1 MGDIQSAM
9 EAQGKQLASLF
20 TSKAGTEDVA
30 QTAEQLRELDKKLG
44 AELERL
50 AARGSGG
57 DLGGG
62 SILRTPLAGI
72 SPSPC
77 LFWSRN

>member
-30 QTAEQLRELDKKLG
+30 QTAEQLRELDEKLA
-44 AELERL
+44 AELERWG
-50 AARGSGG
+50 RVGGG
-57 DLGGG
+57 DLGDG
-62 SILRTPLAGI
+62 SI
-72 SPSPC
+72 
-77 LFWSRN
+77 